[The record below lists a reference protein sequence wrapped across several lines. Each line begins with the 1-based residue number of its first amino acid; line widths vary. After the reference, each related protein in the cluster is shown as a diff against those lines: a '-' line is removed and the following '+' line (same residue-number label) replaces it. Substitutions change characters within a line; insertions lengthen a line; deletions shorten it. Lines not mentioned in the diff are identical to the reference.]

1 MIKKI
6 QTGGDFMGF
15 IESSEELM
23 NRIEN
28 MDRDNSVFHFS
39 IPGKGKFTLVLQEE
53 DEDSIKSDVEKNP
66 QLKQM
71 IEESKS
77 EYKKGKGMSTSELLN
92 SLSAKDFE

>member
-53 DEDSIKSDVEKNP
+53 DENSIKSDVEKNP

>member
-1 MIKKI
+1 
-6 QTGGDFMGF
+6 MGF

-28 MDRDNSVFHFS
+28 MDRDNSVFQFS

-53 DEDSIKSDVEKNP
+53 DENSIKSDVEKNP

-92 SLSAKDFE
+92 SLSAKNFE

>member
-1 MIKKI
+1 
-6 QTGGDFMGF
+6 MGY

-23 NRIEN
+23 SQIAN
-28 MDRDNSVFHFS
+28 MDRDNSVFQFS

-53 DEDSIKSDVEKNP
+53 DEPSIKADVENNP

-77 EYKKGKGMSTSELLN
+77 EYKMRKGMSTAELLD